1 VLLEKLKH
9 NILSNFYFHL
19 IKMNYQGL
27 LQKWIVRK
35 KHKNSKQLNALLEEY
50 KQITNHI
57 CMIEEKKREYEKLLR
72 RIYKL

>member
-1 VLLEKLKH
+1 MVVIQ
-9 NILSNFYFHL
+9 NIIDEIQADIDYY
-19 IKMNYQGL
+19 INYQGL

-35 KHKNSKQLNALLEEY
+35 KHKNSKQLNALMEEY

>member
-1 VLLEKLKH
+1 MVVIQ
-9 NILSNFYFHL
+9 NIIDEIQADIDYY
-19 IKMNYQGL
+19 INYQGL

>member
-1 VLLEKLKH
+1 MVVIQ
-9 NILSNFYFHL
+9 NIIDEIQADIDYY
-19 IKMNYQGL
+19 INYQGL

-57 CMIEEKKREYEKLLR
+57 CMIEEKKREYEKLILK
-72 RIYKL
+72 IIKL